1 LIEEWARRAR
11 LVSAILDFDSI
22 LLKLGGTKYYFY
34 FIGQYIREVISIKL
48 LIWWG
53 VEV

>member
-11 LVSAILDFDSI
+11 LVSSILDFDSI
-22 LLKLGGTKYYFY
+22 LLKLCGTGIIF
-34 FIGQYIREVISIKL
+34 IREVISIKL